1 MDIKQQQPS
10 AQSLMENVVPVI
22 LSGGS
27 GTRLWPTS
35 RKKFPKQLLKLN
47 GAKSMIQRTVDRV
60 THLQNPI
67 LVCNEE
73 QRFMIAKQLQEVD
86 CRGTLVIE
94 PCSRNTAPAIAVAAL
109 EAISQAASQGSSQ
122 GTSQGSFI
130 DNDPLLLVQ
139 PADHLIDDQEA
150 F

>member
-122 GTSQGSFI
+122 GSFI

-139 PADHLIDDQEA
+139 PADHLIGDQEA

>member
-47 GAKSMIQRTVDRV
+47 EIKRLGLTEHQGELIIRAV
-60 THLQNPI
+60 TQPCVLAVLLQ
-67 LVCNEE
+67 
-73 QRFMIAKQLQEVD
+73 
-86 CRGTLVIE
+86 
-94 PCSRNTAPAIAVAAL
+94 
-109 EAISQAASQGSSQ
+109 
-122 GTSQGSFI
+122 
-130 DNDPLLLVQ
+130 
-139 PADHLIDDQEA
+139 
-150 F
+150 